1 MFKHNHQCRFLSA
14 KNRHSLG
21 FLLVTSPEL
30 SWDSSHQFC
39 DLLCKTHCLFIYELS
54 VIVYSGHV
62 RVDLFPA
69 SLVLTPETQSLFWRQ
84 FSLIPGA
91 LNSSFLPWN
100 LLSRQDGWSVV
111 FYSAAI
117 RDEPERSVLAN
128 RNLFTSITACGV
140 FFRMVWVCPAPQ
152 HNHNMKWQFKKEFN
166 YLDNFVNVISKSWWL
181 ERELRLWE
189 GSRAVHVLCSKCY
202 FLRYSTCV
210 KTAPFYPIPVCVY
223 SKNFL
228 L

>member
-1 MFKHNHQCRFLSA
+1 MFKHNHQCRFLPT

-39 DLLCKTHCLFIYELS
+39 DLLCKTHCLFIYELP
-54 VIVYSGHV
+54 VIVSSGHV

-69 SLVLTPETQSLFWRQ
+69 SLLLSPETHRKSLPEAIF
-84 FSLIPGA
+84 LIPGV
-91 LNSSFLPWN
+91 LNSSFSAWS

-128 RNLFTSITACGV
+128 RNLLASITACWG
-140 FFRMVWVCPAPQ
+140 FFRMVWVCLAPQ
-152 HNHNMKWQFKKEFN
+152 HSHNMKWQFKKEFN
-166 YLDNFVNVISKSWWL
+166 YLDNFVNGISKSWWL
-181 ERELRLWE
+181 ERE
-189 GSRAVHVLCSKCY
+189 
-202 FLRYSTCV
+202 
-210 KTAPFYPIPVCVY
+210 
-223 SKNFL
+223 
-228 L
+228 